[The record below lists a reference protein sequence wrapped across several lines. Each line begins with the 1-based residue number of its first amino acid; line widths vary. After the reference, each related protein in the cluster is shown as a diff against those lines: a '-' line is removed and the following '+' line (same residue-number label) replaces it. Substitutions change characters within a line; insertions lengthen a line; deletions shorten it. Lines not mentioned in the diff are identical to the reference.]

1 MVAWYSYRIDE
12 TTTSK
17 FIYFIT
23 STTTTTLDALSQQ
36 RNGVFVMGTDALNV
50 DEPLDSVLSTNAQD
64 PNDCHDRHPLSN
76 TFSTMESDSNSLEAA
91 SDFTKTTGQPLSFLS
106 DQPYIIK
113 RVPSKRKRKHLK
125 DNQESRSFRTIRTDN
140 KSRLDTDDTLVM
152 RTLSTAP
159 TKLNFS
165 LHESF
170 QQSTKKTIYS
180 LTFSGPLQEYISND
194 ASCTTATNTMT
205 HHLLA
210 CCSHRQL
217 VIYRVT
223 TTTAATEI
231 PTMSV
236 AVSESFD
243 DDDEITGSSGTNH
256 NAEQIEENN
265 RQRHARIEYCF
276 MDTDE
281 NEDYYACTFV
291 GRIQPTLLSAVD
303 TTTTISSNSSSQL
316 ICVGGKNARI
326 LVIDYTRNHVVRTLS
341 GHGGEIL
348 DLQVCPTDEWLLL
361 SSSQD
366 YSCRLWNVRAVH
378 EAPIAIFG
386 GHNGH
391 GDGVTTMSWHR
402 SGTQFVSGG
411 IDNTI
416 KIWEISNDIKAAIVS
431 SQNLTDSVINS
442 PHAVDQ
448 VDWIATVV
456 VQFPIYSTNRMHAHC
471 VDCVEFLGDLIVSK
485 STENVVQL
493 WYPILQNER
502 SRFGDILQPPSSEE
516 ILLKSFHYT
525 DGDYWFIRFAVEPNL
540 KLLAVG
546 TSRGTITI
554 WLMGDEDG
562 QSVLKP
568 IRNLN
573 TNRRSTIRCVRF
585 SPDGSML
592 FASTDDGSIFQW
604 IVSFE

>member
-1 MVAWYSYRIDE
+1 M
-12 TTTSK
+12 
-17 FIYFIT
+17 
-23 STTTTTLDALSQQ
+23 
-36 RNGVFVMGTDALNV
+36 FVMGTSNLKV
-50 DEPLDSVLSTNAQD
+50 EESLDDVLSTNVKD
-64 PNDCHDRHPLSN
+64 PNDRHPPSN
-76 TFSTMESDSNSLEAA
+76 TVSTVESDSNSLKA
-91 SDFTKTTGQPLSFLS
+91 SHDMKTECLPLSFLS
-106 DQPYIIK
+106 DQPCIIK
-113 RVPSKRKRKHLK
+113 RVPSKRKRKDLK
-125 DNQESRSFRTIRTDN
+125 DSQEPRSHRTIRTVET
-140 KSRLDTDDTLVM
+140 LHDDTLM
-152 RTLSTAP
+152 RTTSTAP
-159 TKLNFS
+159 TKLNAL

-180 LTFSGPLQEYISND
+180 LAFSEPLQEFISKD
-194 ASCTTATNTMT
+194 ASFSTATNTMT

-210 CCSHRQL
+210 CCSDRQL
-217 VIYRVT
+217 VIYRVM
-223 TTTAATEI
+223 TTAA
-231 PTMSV
+231 
-236 AVSESFD
+236 SESFD
-243 DDDEITGSSGTNH
+243 DDEIAGSSGTNH
-256 NAEQIEENN
+256 NAEQIEDTN

-276 MDTDE
+276 EDTNE
-281 NEDYYACTFV
+281 KEDYYACTFV
-291 GRIQPTLLSAVD
+291 GRIQPTSLSAAD
-303 TTTTISSNSSSQL
+303 TTTTTSSSSSSQL

-326 LVIDYTRNHVVRTLS
+326 LVIDYTRNQVIRTLS

-391 GDGVTTMSWHR
+391 DDGVITMSWHR

-416 KIWEISNDIKAAIVS
+416 KIWEISSDIKAAIVS
-431 SQNLTDSVINS
+431 SQNLTDSIVNS
-442 PHAVDQ
+442 PHVVDQ

-456 VQFPIYSTNRMHAHC
+456 VQFPIFSTNRMHAHC

-493 WYPILQNER
+493 WYPIIQNER
-502 SRFGDILQPPSSEE
+502 SRFGDIIQPPSSEE
-516 ILLKSFHYT
+516 ILLKTFHYA
-525 DGDYWFIRFAVEPNL
+525 DGDFWYIRFAVEPNL

-546 TSRGTITI
+546 TSVGTITI
-554 WLMGDEDG
+554 WLIGDDNG
-562 QSVLKP
+562 QSELKP
-568 IRNLN
+568 IRTLN
-573 TNRRSTIRCVRF
+573 TKRRATIRCVRF